1 MYFAVIGVIGA
12 NTADLWWMIIEIGT
26 DISNHPNE
34 EGAHLISESLF
45 VFMWW
50 QNGST
55 CNVQEILAY
64 FEEMV
69 EIITIIGNEFT
80 ILVLPSLVH

>member
-1 MYFAVIGVIGA
+1 
-12 NTADLWWMIIEIGT
+12 MIIEIGM
-26 DISNHPNE
+26 DISNLPYE
-34 EGAHLISESLF
+34 EGAHLISEVLF
-45 VFMWW
+45 VFMRW

-69 EIITIIGNEFT
+69 EIITIIGNEIT
-80 ILVLPSLVH
+80 VVVLPSLVH